1 MTYNLINFKDLNSL
15 IKYYYLKNDIILANR
30 LITFFDKIYTIN
42 LVFCIKGL
50 INKILL
56 SKIWYCN
63 KLENKLIFLKIFD

>member
-42 LVFCIKGL
+42 LVFCIKSL